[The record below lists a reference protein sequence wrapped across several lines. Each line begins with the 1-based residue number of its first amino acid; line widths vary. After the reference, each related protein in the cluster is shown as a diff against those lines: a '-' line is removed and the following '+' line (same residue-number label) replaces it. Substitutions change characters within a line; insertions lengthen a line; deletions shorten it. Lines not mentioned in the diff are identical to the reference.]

1 MEEQILQYYLNH
13 LNRFFFIFFII
24 LLIFSFYFY
33 YLFNY
38 KNILISDKLIYIE
51 KGENIKSISYKVLNE
66 NTTFDKELYVIF
78 LKIWNR
84 FDNINFGEFSISKD
98 KNLYQITKILSKPS
112 NVYQKLTIVD
122 GWQIYQLNK
131 TISDLFN
138 KELNLQYDEI
148 LADTY
153 KFQKHNSLK
162 DLILIM
168 KKHKNNFFSKHS
180 QNSLLSQYNINQIIT
195 IASLVEK
202 EAIDNEDKKLV
213 SSVIL
218 NRLNKKMKLQIDAST
233 IFSITKGKYKF
244 DRKLTLNDLKIED
257 SYNTYFIKNLPP
269 QPICFVSTKTIEIVL
284 ENYKSDYFYYF
295 YDENKLK
302 HIYSK
307 SYEEHRNKLLE
318 YRQKK

>member
-1 MEEQILQYYLNH
+1 MVEQIQQYYLSL
-13 LNRFFFIFFII
+13 LNRFFLI
-24 LLIFSFYFY
+24 LFLIVVIFSFYFY
-33 YLFNY
+33 YLINY
-38 KNILISDKLIYIE
+38 KKILISDKLIYIE
-51 KGENIKSISYKVLNE
+51 KGENIKSIAYKVLDE
-66 NTTFDKELYVIF
+66 NTIFDKEIYVIF

-84 FDNINFGEFSISKD
+84 FDNFHFGEFSISKD
-98 KNLYQITKILSKPS
+98 ENLFQIAKIISKPS

-131 TISDLFN
+131 TIADLFN
-138 KELNLQYDEI
+138 EELNLHYDEI

-168 KKHKNNFFSKHS
+168 KKYKNDFFLKHS
-180 QNSLLSQYNINQIIT
+180 KNLLLSQYNQSQIIT

-218 NRLNKKMKLQIDAST
+218 NRLNKNMKLQIDAST
-233 IFSITKGKYKF
+233 IFSITRGKYKF
-244 DRKLTLNDLKIED
+244 DRKLTLNDLKIQD
-257 SYNTYFIKNLPP
+257 PYNTYFIKNLPP
-269 QPICFVSTKTIEIVL
+269 QPICFVSAKTIEIVL

-295 YDENKLK
+295 YDENKLQ

-307 SYEEHRNKLLE
+307 SYDEHRNKLLE
-318 YRQKK
+318 YRQTK